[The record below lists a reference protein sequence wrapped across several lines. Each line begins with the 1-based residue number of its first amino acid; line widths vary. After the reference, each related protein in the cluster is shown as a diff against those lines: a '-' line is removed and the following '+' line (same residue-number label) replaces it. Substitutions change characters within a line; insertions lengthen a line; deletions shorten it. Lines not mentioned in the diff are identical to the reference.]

1 MSKRVTIKSL
11 ARDLNISH
19 MTVSRA
25 LSGNPHVKDETR
37 KMVELRAAELG
48 YVRSA
53 AAAAI
58 RGDRAGIVG
67 LLLPNLA
74 NEFYARFS
82 DNFAKHCESAGLQL
96 IIHLTADNPEQER
109 RSLLKL
115 REVQAAAVVM
125 VPTPGSAI
133 GEKGKIGDLQVIQL
147 IRTEKSDRSS
157 HKALVDDHRAIV
169 TAVKRLADSGHR
181 KIAYLGGT
189 TALSSGS
196 NRLTA
201 FITGMRE
208 AGVDPFS
215 KILHTGI
222 PSFAL
227 GYDRAPAMVKRDGAT
242 ALICGGF
249 EISNGALNGLLDQ
262 DLRLPDQIAFI
273 GYGDPSYYR
282 WLEGGISTIR
292 IPVESLALETAAIIE
307 TTTESQKPQHRKVR
321 AEFVRRRTCGPSQSS
336 SHP

>member
-1 MSKRVTIKSL
+1 
-11 ARDLNISH
+11 
-19 MTVSRA
+19 
-25 LSGNPHVKDETR
+25 
-37 KMVELRAAELG
+37 MVELRAAELG

-67 LLLPNLA
+67 LLLPTLA
-74 NEFYARFS
+74 NEFYARFA

-96 IIHLTADNPEQER
+96 IIHLTADKVEQER

-125 VPTPGSAI
+125 VPTPGSKIRENGQI
-133 GEKGKIGDLQVIQL
+133 GELQVIQL
-147 IRTEKSDRSS
+147 IRTEKSDRGG

-169 TAVKRLADSGHR
+169 TAVKHLADSGHR

-189 TALSSGS
+189 TKLSSGS
-196 NRLTA
+196 DRLSA
-201 FITGMRE
+201 FIGGLRE
-208 AGVDPFS
+208 AGVDPVS
-215 KILHTGI
+215 ELLHTGI
-222 PSFAL
+222 PTFAM
-227 GYDRAPAMVKRDGAT
+227 GYDRAPSLVKRDGAT

-249 EISNGALNGLLDQ
+249 EISNGALNGLLEQ
-262 DLRLPDQIAFI
+262 GLRLPDQIAFI
-273 GYGDPSYYR
+273 GYGDPSCYR

-292 IPVESLALETAAIIE
+292 IPVELLALETAALIE
-307 TTTESQKPQHRKVR
+307 TTTECQMPQHRMVR